1 MLTLVLGTIIVLTL
15 TLVAGLTAVVIFL
28 TEIRSFISQTAGA
41 LEIVDERAT
50 RLAERMKFMQQATAA
65 AATELKPS
73 RT

>member
-1 MLTLVLGTIIVLTL
+1 VLTLVLGTIIVLAL

-28 TEIRSFISQTAGA
+28 TEIRSLVSQTAGA

-50 RLAERMKFMQQATAA
+50 RLAERMQFMQQATAA
-65 AATELKPS
+65 AATELNPN